1 MKYLLTIILAV
12 LLSGCMASSFNE
24 MVKKPSIHKKSFII
38 KQNYQKLYKNSLDMA
53 EQCYEHGMLTAAI
66 VSDGQ
71 LFTETKSARISI
83 YLMGGLGKQMY
94 YAATFKALDNN
105 TTELVLFSEM
115 NDKVLETMK
124 KEFTGEC
131 KKCGCDK

>member
-1 MKYLLTIILAV
+1 MKYLLTIVLAV
-12 LLSGCMASSFNE
+12 LLNGCMASSFNE

-38 KQNYQKLYKNSLDMA
+38 KQNYQKLYKNSLDMT
-53 EQCYEHGMLTAAI
+53 EQCYEFGMLTSAM

-83 YLMGGLGKQMY
+83 YLMGGLGKQMHHG
-94 YAATFKALDNN
+94 ATFRAIDNN
-105 TTELVLFSEM
+105 ITELILFSEI
-115 NDKVLETMK
+115 NDKILETMK

-131 KKCGCDK
+131 KKCSCDE

>member
-1 MKYLLTIILAV
+1 MKYLLTIV
-12 LLSGCMASSFNE
+12 LIMIFSGCMASSFNE
-24 MVKKPSIHKKSFII
+24 MVKKPSIHKKSYII
-38 KQNYQKLYKNSLDMA
+38 KQNYQKLYKNSLNMA

-83 YLMGGLGKQMY
+83 YLIGGFGKQMHHG
-94 YAATFKALDNN
+94 ATFRAIDNN

-115 NDKVLETMK
+115 NDRILETMK

-131 KKCGCDK
+131 KECGCDK